1 MAGAFRPMSAPVA
14 APFRGVFEAQALRS
28 IPPEEPEERLTVAE
42 VDRLLREREAVVE
55 ARVRA
60 ELEPRLHELRAALP
74 VLEGALLAVERHR
87 ADVLRRA
94 ASDVADLALH
104 IARRV
109 VGDAVSDRPDA
120 MHALLTEA
128 IGKLDVSD
136 VARIRVPPRPGRRDP
151 RSHVPAARGTCR
163 ARRVLPGPVRRR
175 GGRRPRGRQL
185 RRGVRGARSRSAG
198 LGGRRR
204 ELGGVTAEAT

>member
-136 VARIRVPPRPGRRDP
+136 VARIRVPPDQ
-151 RSHVPAARGTCR
+151 ADAIR
-163 ARRVLPGPVRRR
+163 ARMSPQLAERVVPDVSCQGQCV
-175 GGRRPRGRQL
+175 
-185 RRGVRGARSRSAG
+185 VEADGARAVVSFDEVFAA
-198 LGGRRR
+198 L
-204 ELGGVTAEAT
+204 EAEVRAWADEGENWAA